1 VTIWVP
7 SLGLSGLAFYT
18 GDRFPAWKG
27 NLFAG
32 GLSGLSVQRIV
43 FTDRGPIGRETLIL
57 ELRQRVRDLRAGP
70 DGFLYVVTDAN
81 PGGILRIE
89 PSAKQ

>member
-1 VTIWVP
+1 
-7 SLGLSGLAFYT
+7 
-18 GDRFPAWKG
+18 
-27 NLFAG
+27 
-32 GLSGLSVQRIV
+32 VQRIV